1 MDNRFCAHSLP
12 GRPSSAWEPLF
23 TPFGDDPATH
33 CQRDSCSK
41 CRDLA
46 PDHGHLNKVAYWT
59 ATFAAAMFPP
69 GKDRDAAWQWGYLA
83 GLWHDLGK
91 FAPDFQRKLHGD
103 RVHLEHAGAGA
114 LLAKELAGSFW
125 ETLGFVIA
133 GHHAGLANRMSKEGT
148 GDKNTALTDR
158 IARAAP
164 AIEICRK
171 AITESSPATAEDL
184 LSLVKQ
190 PPLLEHIKAD
200 GSGHWSHFIRMIFAA
215 LVDADS
221 ICTERFCSPS
231 DPKTKLRATP
241 SYDDIPSLCAKLD
254 AKLDDLMRSAADT
267 EVNRQRRNIVNWCRS
282 AAKEAPGFLSLNVPT
297 GGGKTLAAMSFALR
311 HVAAHQASGMRRV
324 IVAVPYTS
332 IIEQNSG
339 VYSGALG
346 SANVV
351 EHHSNLDDF
360 EEAGEADETTVRR
373 RLSCENWDAP
383 VIVTT
388 NVQLFESLFAHK
400 RRRARKLHNIA
411 GSVIILDE
419 AQCVPVGFMDLI
431 VPTLRDLVD
440 HYGCTV
446 VISTATQPAWQ
457 QRRGKPSFGLP
468 EDTLRPIIPWDAK
481 LSWIDA
487 FDRVEI
493 EWPQSTQPVPHEELA
508 RKLADEPCV
517 MAIVHRK
524 KDAQWLARK
533 LKEIRPTERT
543 VHLSTNMCPAH
554 RRRTL
559 EEIRAALVEHRE
571 SGTPCRVVST
581 QLVEAGVD
589 LDLPVIYRAMAGLDS
604 IVQAAGR
611 CNREGKLSGKG
622 RVVVFHS
629 ESLPPDCHLK
639 RCAEITAEML
649 RELDNQIDVRDPAM
663 FEMFFRKLYFASNTD
678 TKLLVRHERDLNFET
693 LGREFRLIDET
704 QQVPVV
710 ILYDEEAKSR
720 LKTVRSIA
728 LRPDNED
735 VAARVALR
743 ALQPYTVAVWPKG
756 LTVLA
761 KALEPLF
768 PGSTTLTLDPF
779 LFPAAYDETF
789 GLVTDD
795 EPTIPPDRLVCS

>member
-1 MDNRFCAHSLP
+1 MTAYAHTLEGQP
-12 GRPSSAWEPLF
+12 KEKWEPLF
-23 TPFGDDPATH
+23 TPFGDGSEE
-33 CQRDSCSK
+33 CQRENCQK
-41 CRDLA
+41 CRDLESH
-46 PDHGHLNKVAYWT
+46 HGHLNKVAWWS
-59 ATFAAAMFPP
+59 AKFASEMFPP
-69 GKDRDAAWQWGYLA
+69 GPNRDAAWKWGYLA
-83 GLWHDLGK
+83 GLWHDIGK
-91 FAPDFQRKLHGD
+91 FAPDFQRKLHGQ
-103 RVHLEHAGAGA
+103 RVQLEHAGAGA
-114 LLAKELAGSFW
+114 LVAKKLAGCFW

-133 GHHAGLANRMSKEGT
+133 GHHAGLANRMSREET

-164 AIEICRK
+164 AVEICRK
-171 AITESSPATAEDL
+171 AIIESGPEAVRHL
-184 LSLVKQ
+184 LSLGAQ
-190 PPLLEHIKAD
+190 PLLLEHIKAD
-200 GSGHWSHFIRMIFAA
+200 SSRNWSRFIRMIFAA

-241 SYDDIPSLCAKLD
+241 SYDNIPTLCAKLD
-254 AKLDDLMRSAADT
+254 AKLDALMGAAADT
-267 EVNRQRRNIVNWCRS
+267 EVNRQRANILNWCRN
-282 AAKEAPGFLSLNVPT
+282 AATEAPGFLTLNVPT

-311 HVAAHQASGMRRV
+311 HVLAHQPGGMRRV

-332 IIEQNSG
+332 IIEQNSD

-346 SANVV
+346 SSNVV

-360 EEAGEADETTVRR
+360 EEAKDADEAAIRR

-431 VPTLRDLVD
+431 VPMLRDLVD

-468 EDTLRPIIPWDAK
+468 EDKLRPIIPRDAK
-481 LSWIDA
+481 LSWVDA
-487 FDRVEI
+487 FDRVRI
-493 EWPQSTQPVPHEELA
+493 DWPESTQPVPHEELA

-533 LKEIRPTERT
+533 LIEIRPNERT
-543 VHLSTNMCPAH
+543 FHLSTNMCPAH

-559 EEIRAALVEHRE
+559 VEIRSALVEHRE
-571 SGTPCRVVST
+571 SGKPCRIVST

-611 CNREGKLSGKG
+611 CNREGKLSRKG

-629 ESLPPDCHLK
+629 ESPPPDCHLN

-678 TKLLVRHERDLNFET
+678 AKLLVRHERDLNFET
-693 LGREFRLIDET
+693 LGREFRLIAET

-710 ILYDEEAKSR
+710 VLYDKEAKSR
-720 LKTVRSIA
+720 LKTVRDIA

-735 VAARVALR
+735 FAARVALR

-756 LTVLA
+756 LSFLA

-779 LFPAAYDETF
+779 LFPAAYDKTF

-795 EPTIPPDRLVCS
+795 EPTIPPDRLVC

>member
-1 MDNRFCAHSLP
+1 MPFYAHSLP
-12 GRPSSAWEPLF
+12 DQPQKRWEPLF
-23 TPFGDDPATH
+23 TPFGSGPDH
-33 CQRDSCSK
+33 CQRDTCEK
-41 CRDLA
+41 CRELA

-69 GKDRDAAWQWGYLA
+69 GKDRDTAWQWGYLA

-91 FAPDFQRKLHGD
+91 FAPDFQRKLRGE

-133 GHHAGLANRMSKEGT
+133 GHHAGLANRMSKEEA
-148 GDKNTALTDR
+148 DDRNTSLTDR
-158 IARAAP
+158 TARAVQAL
-164 AIEICRK
+164 AICRK
-171 AITESSPATAEDL
+171 QITEICATSAADL
-184 LSLVKQ
+184 LSLDRQ
-190 PPLLEHIKAD
+190 PLLLEHIKAD
-200 GSGHWSHFIRMIFAA
+200 GSSHWNRFIRMIFSA

-221 ICTERFCSPS
+221 ICTERFCSPD
-231 DPKTKLRATP
+231 DPKTKFRATP
-241 SYDDIPSLCAKLD
+241 SYDSITSLCSKLD
-254 AKLDDLMRSAADT
+254 TKLDDLIRESADT
-267 EVNRQRRNIVNWCRS
+267 EVNRQRRHILNWCRS
-282 AAKEAPGFLSLNVPT
+282 AAAETPGFLSLNVPT

-311 HVAAHQASGMRRV
+311 HLAAHQTRGMRRV

-339 VYSGALG
+339 VYAEALG
-346 SANVV
+346 SNNVV

-360 EEAGEADETTVRR
+360 EEAEEADETIIRR

-431 VPTLRDLVD
+431 VPMLRDLVN

-468 EDTLRPIIPWDAK
+468 ENSLRPIIPPDAE
-481 LSWIDA
+481 LPWIDA
-487 FDRVEI
+487 FDRVKI
-493 EWPQSTQPVPHEELA
+493 EWPEESAQPVPLEELA
-508 RKLADEPCV
+508 RKMAHEPRV

-524 KDAQWLARK
+524 KDAQLLARK
-533 LKEIRPTERT
+533 LQEIRPNERT
-543 VHLSTNMCPAH
+543 FHLSTNMCPAH

-559 EEIRAALVEHRE
+559 AEIRSALVEHRK
-571 SGTPCRVVST
+571 SGTPCRIVST

-604 IVQAAGR
+604 IAQAAGR
-611 CNREGKLSGKG
+611 CNREGKLDGKG

-629 ESLPPDCHLK
+629 ESPPPDCHLK

-678 TKLLVRHERDLNFET
+678 AKLLVRHERDLNFET

-743 ALQPYTVAVWPKG
+743 ALQPYTVTVWPKG
-756 LTVLA
+756 LTVLS

-779 LFPAAYDETF
+779 LFPASYDETF

-795 EPTIPPDRLVCS
+795 EPTIPPDRLVA